1 MIYLLECVNRKDI
14 VMKITPEIG
23 GNYISLS
30 IEQLDTTAELEIILT
45 NKDIFELVGILHHL
59 QKNMSK

>member
-59 QKNMSK
+59 QKQMSK